1 MPKGVSFSNSYL
13 PVNIQ
18 NEESF
23 ARNDL
28 AWVIGSERALNI
40 PWVSASQVNLD
51 HTAKSHNLKVD
62 PNDLSYPICVGMDGQ
77 RRPFLI
83 IKVDYTARD
92 LNAKESKLVQ
102 IALVIHEK
110 YSPNRWTDP
119 NKTMCY
125 IYTTK
130 NKGSDGEIYDIS
142 TLLGTYGLPGMVDHR
157 IVRDLLDAK
166 KIDLYFHGS
175 MVRSSS

>member
-1 MPKGVSFSNSYL
+1 MVKGVSFSNSYL

-23 ARNDL
+23 VRGDL
-28 AWVIGSERALNI
+28 AWIIGKERASNI

-51 HTAKSHNLKVD
+51 HTGKYHDLKVD
-62 PNDLSYPICVGMDGQ
+62 PNTLPYPICVGMDGQ

-83 IKVDYTARD
+83 IKIDYTARD
-92 LNAKESKLVQ
+92 LNSKESKHVQ

-125 IYTTK
+125 ISASK
-130 NKGSDGEIYDIS
+130 SKGSDGEVYNTS
-142 TLLGTYGLPGMVDHR
+142 TLLDAYGLSGMIDCSKVH
-157 IVRDLLDAK
+157 DLLDGK
-166 KIDLYFHGS
+166 TVYLHFFGS
-175 MVRSSS
+175 MIRSSS